1 MAVDIGAMY
10 AATYSTFLFFVVMI
24 VALIFNKGG
33 AIGFTEGLLT
43 SVVRTILSYIPYA
56 LLAWGTIISFITL
69 KFKYMIPPLYG
80 LWAIAICIAAEFIF
94 GKFLP
99 MMVAS
104 SSAILTY
111 YTYDY
116 LVQNITGNVVKN
128 IIVSLLSFLVLL
140 AQLLCTRPATPGTY
154 LFTASLLNDGLAA
167 ILGFSVGLGGWFTIH
182 ASSPDMLPYTG
193 KEKFTQKNRKEMGA
207 PN

>member
-1 MAVDIGAMY
+1 MAVDISAAY
-10 AATYSTFLFFVVMI
+10 AATYSTFLFFVVMVI
-24 VALIFNKGG
+24 ALIFNKGG
-33 AIGFTEGLLT
+33 ALGFTEGLAL
-43 SVVRTILSYIPYA
+43 SGVRLVLSFIPYA
-56 LLAWGTIISFITL
+56 LLAWGFILSFLTL
-69 KFKYMIPPLYG
+69 KFRFMIAPLYG
-80 LWAIAICIAAEFIF
+80 LWAIAICIIAEFVF

-104 SSAILTY
+104 SSAILTF

-116 LVQNITGNVVKN
+116 LVQNITGNPVRN
-128 IIVSLLSFLVLL
+128 ILASLGSFAVLL